1 MLAMQPHVA
10 PGLGG
15 FAVDEGWNVHLDP
28 AAVQDW
34 TPSQLGFVLN
44 HVAQHLLRSHA
55 DRARAFG
62 VTHEERLAWNMAAD
76 AEINDDLAREIS
88 PQDRRLLKPLIPKQL
103 DLEPG
108 KLAEY
113 YFTKLRGSNPS
124 VPDEGSGVHGQRGSG
139 ESGESGEPDES
150 DQPDESQGSG
160 VGSEEPAVSEMEAE
174 ALRQLTADAIE
185 DYEAGQV
192 PAGLARW
199 AQARLGRSADW
210 RSLLTTSLRQ
220 QTALSAGLADYSYR
234 RLSRR
239 ARAVP
244 NVVLPAMVKLPVDIA
259 IVIDTSGSVRD
270 ADLGDALRETRAIAA
285 RVGSTGGSVQVVAC
299 DATATRIPEG
309 PAAAMA
315 LTGGGGTNMAAGIE
329 AALDGPKPP
338 QAVVVLTDGFTPWP
352 DVEPGVPVIIGLIG
366 RRRNKETPSWA
377 TTIEIEPGA
386 H

>member
-1 MLAMQPHVA
+1 MLAMQPHAA

-15 FAVDEGWNVHLDP
+15 FAVDEGWNLYLDP
-28 AAVQDW
+28 TVVKDW

-44 HVAQHLLRSHA
+44 HVAQHLLRGHA
-55 DRARAFG
+55 DRARGFG

-88 PQDRRLLKPLIPKQL
+88 PQDRRLLKPVTPRHI
-103 DLEPG
+103 DLERG

-113 YFTKLRGSNPS
+113 YYTKLRGSDPS
-124 VPDEGSGVHGQRGSG
+124 VPDEGSGVHGQAAPGDSG
-139 ESGESGEPDES
+139 DSGD
-150 DQPDESQGSG
+150 
-160 VGSEEPAVSEMEAE
+160 GSEEPAVSQMEAE
-174 ALRQLTADAIE
+174 ALRQQTADAIE
-185 DYEAGQV
+185 DYDQGKV

-199 AQARLGRSADW
+199 AQARLGRSSDW
-210 RSLLTTSLRQ
+210 RSLLTASLRQ
-220 QTALSAGLADYSYR
+220 QIALSAGLSDYSYR

-244 NVVLPAMVKLPVDIA
+244 GVVLPAMVKSPVDVA
-259 IVIDTSGSVRD
+259 IVIDTSGSVRK

-285 RVGSTGGSVQVVAC
+285 RVSSTGGSVQVLAC
-299 DATATRIPEG
+299 DAVVTRVPEG

-315 LTGGGGTNMAAGIE
+315 LAGGGGTNMAAGIE

-352 DVEPGVPVIIGLIG
+352 DVEPAVPVIIGLIG